1 MRRLT
6 HPTASYSK
14 RRQNSVG
21 YGVRNQAQHAAL
33 REVGRELTPG
43 EAFYSVLMAAGSEV
57 VREDY
62 SADAWEG
69 PPEGAIGWWKARVP
83 QPDAKRVQWAP
94 NEVMLQLFEDLE
106 GQAGQSDLR
115 YVLTL
120 LLIRRRVMRLEETE
134 QTEQGEVMVLYCPR
148 REAEYRASVVMPTEE
163 RVREIQEQLA
173 ALLFAGGS

>member
-1 MRRLT
+1 ME
-6 HPTASYSK
+6 YEIK
-14 RRQNSVG
+14 RSTRHC
-21 YGVRNQAQHAAL
+21 AKT
-33 REVGRELTPG
+33 GRELAPG
-43 EAFYSVLMAAGSEV
+43 EAFFSVLRAAGSEV

-94 NEVMLQLFEDLE
+94 NEVMLQLFEE
-106 GQAGQSDLR
+106 QADLR

-148 REAEYRASVVMPTEE
+148 REAEYRASVVMPTDE
-163 RVREIQEQLA
+163 RVRAIQEQLA
-173 ALLFAGGS
+173 GLLFAGGS

>member
-1 MRRLT
+1 M
-6 HPTASYSK
+6 SVMEYEIK
-14 RRQNSVG
+14 RSTRHC
-21 YGVRNQAQHAAL
+21 AKT
-33 REVGRELTPG
+33 GRELTPG
-43 EAFYSVLMAAGSEV
+43 DAFYSVLRAAGSEV

-62 SADAWEG
+62 SAEAWDG
-69 PPEGAIGWWKARVP
+69 PPEAAIGWWKARVP

-106 GQAGQSDLR
+106 GQGEHADLR

-148 REAEYRASVVMPTEE
+148 REAEYRASIVMPTEE

-173 ALLFAGGS
+173 GLLFAGGR